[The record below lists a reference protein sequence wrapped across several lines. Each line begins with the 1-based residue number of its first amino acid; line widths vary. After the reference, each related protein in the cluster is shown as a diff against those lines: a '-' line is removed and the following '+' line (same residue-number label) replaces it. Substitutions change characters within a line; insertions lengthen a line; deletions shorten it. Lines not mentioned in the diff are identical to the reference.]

1 MANCKIKV
9 ITNKFNYTKISRET
23 VEGKRLYAT
32 PDGKKVPSVTTILS
46 ATVPEEKKEILRE
59 WRERVGVE
67 KAQQIT
73 TEAANRG
80 TKMHTFLEN
89 YILEGKLAD
98 KPSNPFSWAS
108 HSMAQTI
115 ITNGLK
121 NIDEYWG
128 VEIPVY
134 FPGIYAGTT
143 DLAGVHLG
151 SEAIMDHKQ
160 SNNWKREDWIDDYKI
175 QLAAYAEAHNEVHGT
190 KINKGVVFMAVKPK
204 MNEQTMEIIEP
215 PKYQEFVIQGADFDK
230 WRKVWWD
237 RVEQYYMKQ

>member
-1 MANCKIKV
+1 M
-9 ITNKFNYTKISRET
+9 ITNKFDYTPINRET

-46 ATVPEEKKEILRE
+46 ATVPEEKKRVLKE
-59 WRERVGVE
+59 WRDRVGHE
-67 KAQQIT
+67 QAQKIT
-73 TEAANRG
+73 TEAAARG
-80 TKMHTFLEN
+80 TRMHTFLEN
-89 YILEGKLAD
+89 YIKEGVLAE
-98 KPSNPFSWAS
+98 KPANPFSWAS
-108 HSMAQTI
+108 HAMAQTI

-143 DLAGVHLG
+143 DLAGVHTG

-160 SNNWKREDWIDDYKI
+160 SNQWKREDWIDDYKI

-215 PKYQEFVIQGADFDK
+215 PKYQEFVVEGAEFDK

-237 RVEQYYMKQ
+237 RVEQYYKQQ

>member
-1 MANCKIKV
+1 M

-46 ATVPEEKKEILRE
+46 ATVPEEKKEVLRE
-59 WRERVGVE
+59 WRDRVGHE

-98 KPSNPFSWAS
+98 KPTNPFSWAS
-108 HSMAQTI
+108 HAMADTI
-115 ITNGLK
+115 IQHGLK
-121 NIDEYWG
+121 NINEYWG

-215 PKYQEFVIQGADFDK
+215 PKYQEFVIQGEEFDK
-230 WRKVWWD
+230 WRRVWWD

>member
-1 MANCKIKV
+1 M

-23 VEGKRLYAT
+23 VEGKRLYLT
-32 PDGKKVPSVTTILS
+32 PDGNKVPSVTTILS
-46 ATVPEEKKEILRE
+46 ATVPEEKKQVLSE

-73 TEAANRG
+73 VEAAARG
-80 TKMHTFLEN
+80 TKMHTFLEK
-89 YILEGKLAD
+89 YVLEGKLAD
-98 KPSNPFSWAS
+98 KPENPFSWAS
-108 HSMAQTI
+108 HAMADTI
-115 ITNGLK
+115 IQHGLK
-121 NIDEYWG
+121 NINEYWG

-160 SNNWKREDWIDDYKI
+160 SNRWKREDWIDDYKI

-215 PKYQEFVIQGADFDK
+215 PKYQEFVVENEEFDK
-230 WRKVWWD
+230 WRRIWWD

>member
-1 MANCKIKV
+1 M
-9 ITNKFNYTKISRET
+9 ITNKFNYTRINRET
-23 VEGKRLYAT
+23 VEGKRLYLT
-32 PDGKKVPSVTTILS
+32 PDGNKVPSVTTILS
-46 ATVPEEKKEILRE
+46 STVPKDKVEALKE

-73 TEAANRG
+73 TEAAARG
-80 TKMHTFLEN
+80 TRMHTFLEN
-89 YILEGKLAD
+89 YILDGKLAD
-98 KPSNPFSWAS
+98 KPENPFSWAS
-108 HSMAQTI
+108 HAMADTI
-115 ITNGLK
+115 IQHGLK
-121 NIDEYWG
+121 NINEYWG

-215 PKYQEFVIQGADFDK
+215 PKYQEFVIQGTEFDK

>member
-1 MANCKIKV
+1 V
-9 ITNKFNYTKISRET
+9 ITDRFNYVKINREA

-46 ATVPEEKKEILRE
+46 ATVSEEKKRVLSE
-59 WRERVGVE
+59 WRDRVGHE
-67 KAQQIT
+67 QAQKIT
-73 TEAANRG
+73 TEAAARG
-80 TKMHTFLEN
+80 TRMHTFLEN
-89 YILEGKLAD
+89 YIKDGALGE
-98 KPSNPFSWAS
+98 KPANPFSWAS
-108 HSMAQTI
+108 HAMADTI
-115 ITNGLK
+115 INNGLK
-121 NIDEYWG
+121 NVDEYWG

-143 DLAGVHLG
+143 DLAGVHAG

-160 SNNWKREDWIDDYKI
+160 SNKWKLEEWIDDYKI

-215 PKYQEFVIQGADFDK
+215 PKYQEFVIEGAEFDK

-237 RVEQYYMKQ
+237 RVEQYYKQQ